1 MMRTLGPLSVLAFVA
16 SAALWLAGCDSPE
29 SATPAGM
36 VSVSPAASSAL
47 SPQPAASADLRW
59 RDTADA
65 LYSDAFQSEFFYGP
79 PSASVATVDYA
90 ASAPTLSGTVEAR
103 NLKPWFAYQMKLEG
117 KKGIIGTTAAANAAD
132 PQAWSSFQLGTV
144 GRWWCETEGWNVSDA
159 DLAAC
164 IAAGHTVKGYLLF
177 DWFVTGADGC
187 ASHAFALDS
196 SYHVLWKTS
205 QRRPKRQDSAAV
217 SYSISREPYAYPT
230 EAVGTKDTVSIYAEW
245 EPTRPLPDQVQ
256 LAPGAYDVQFMLTEE
271 SFHANLTYTLD
282 KGGFWAKVLAGDV
295 AFTVGQAPP
304 PVGYGTISGRVTAG
318 KPGVIG
324 AVVTVEGTGAA
335 ATTNAAGKYTI
346 YSVPAGTHTVTATAS
361 GYSPA
366 TASGVVVLAGS
377 TTTVNF
383 SLTP

>member
-1 MMRTLGPLSVLAFVA
+1 
-16 SAALWLAGCDSPE
+16 
-29 SATPAGM
+29 M
-36 VSVSPAASSAL
+36 VYVSPSAINTTL
-47 SPQPAASADLRW
+47 SPQPVATADLRW
-59 RDTADA
+59 LDIADCP
-65 LYSDAFQSEFFYGP
+65 YSGDFQSAFCYGP
-79 PSASVATVDYA
+79 PAASAATADYA
-90 ASAPTLSGTVEAR
+90 ASAPTLSGTLTAS

-117 KKGIIGTTAAANAAD
+117 KKGILGTTAAANAAD
-132 PQAWSSFQLGTV
+132 PQAWASFQIGSV
-144 GRWWCETEGWNVSDA
+144 GRWWCETEGRNVSDA

-217 SYSISREPYAYPT
+217 KYSILRGPYAYPT
-230 EAVGTKDTVSIYAEW
+230 EAVGTTDTVSLYAEW
-245 EPTRPLPDQVQ
+245 EPNRPLPGTVL
-256 LAPGAYDVQFMLTEE
+256 LADGSYDVQLVLTEE
-271 SFHANLTYTLD
+271 SFHSTAD
-282 KGGFWAKVLAGDV
+282 GGGCWAKVLAGDV
-295 AFTVGQAPP
+295 AFAVGGTPPPP

-318 KPGVIG
+318 KPGVSG

-346 YSVPAGTHTVTATAS
+346 DGVPAGTHTVTATAS